1 MHMHPELSF
10 KEFETMKFIA
20 RILEEKS
27 IHFRDGICNTGIV
40 AEIKGKNPDTK
51 TIALRAD
58 IDALPILEANEVE
71 YKSKNEGLM
80 HACGHDVHT
89 SSVLG
94 TACILQELRD
104 HFEGTIRILFQPG
117 EEKLPGGASLMIK
130 AGVLENPKPLSIFGQ
145 HVFPEL
151 PAGKVGFKPGVYM
164 ASADEIYLTIHGK
177 GGHAA
182 MPHKAVDPIAIAA
195 QLITGLQQ
203 VISRKN
209 DATTPSVLTFG
220 SIHGGIATNVIPD
233 KVEIMGTFRTFDETW
248 RYQAHDWIRKHAEG
262 LCESYGARA
271 EVDVKVG
278 YPHLKNHHK
287 LTETSME
294 MAKEYLGAENV
305 VALDLR
311 MTAEDF
317 AYYTH
322 VCDGCFY
329 RLGTAS
335 PEGKH
340 AHPVHNSSF
349 DIDENAL
356 ETGMGLMAFLA
367 MNQ

>member
-1 MHMHPELSF
+1 MHPELSF

-20 RILEEKS
+20 GVLEEKGIS
-27 IHFRDGICNTGIV
+27 FRDGICNTGIV
-40 AEIKGKNPDTK
+40 AEIEGNNPESK

-58 IDALPILEANEVE
+58 IDALPILEANDVP
-71 YKSKNEGLM
+71 YKSQNEGLM

-94 TACILQELRD
+94 TACILHELRD
-104 HFEGTIRILFQPG
+104 QFEGKVRILFQPG

-130 AGVLENPKPLSIFGQ
+130 DGVLENPTPQSIFGQ

-164 ASADEIYLTIHGK
+164 ASADEIYITINGK

-182 MPHKAVDPIAIAA
+182 MPHKAIDPIAIAA
-195 QLITGLQQ
+195 QLLTGLQQ
-203 VISRKN
+203 VVSRKN
-209 DATTPSVLTFG
+209 DAKVPSVLTFG
-220 SIHGGIATNVIPD
+220 SIHGGFATNVIPD
-233 KVEIMGTFRTFDETW
+233 KVELMGTFRTFDETW
-248 RYQAHDWIRKHAEG
+248 RYEAHEWIRNHTNAV
-262 LCESYGARA
+262 CESYGAKA
-271 EVDVKVG
+271 DIDIKVG
-278 YPHLKNHHK
+278 YPHLKNHPA
-287 LTETSME
+287 LTEASMNI
-294 MAKEYLGAENV
+294 ARTYLGNDNV
-305 VALDLR
+305 VELDMR

-335 PEGKH
+335 PNRDH
-340 AHPVHNSSF
+340 RHPVHNSSF

-356 ETGMGLMAFLA
+356 ETGMGLMAFIA
-367 MNQ
+367 MSQ